1 MTTHSRLTKNV
12 ARATARRQK
21 NLDAM
26 RGRCHEKT
34 SAAWATEL
42 GMGVDA
48 ILKYAK
54 ALGERCAR
62 VEVRAQ
68 GGNRGNQYT
77 GRSSQDDHEA
87 ARMMAQWATRP
98 IR

>member
-1 MTTHSRLTKNV
+1 MKRQPHMSSNV
-12 ARATARRQK
+12 ARATAKRQA

-48 ILKYAK
+48 ILKYAR
-54 ALGERCAR
+54 ALGEHCKRM
-62 VEVRAQ
+62 EVNRAT
-68 GGNRGNQYT
+68 GGANKRERT
-77 GRSSQDDHEA
+77 MEAEA
-87 ARMMAQWATRP
+87 ASAAMMAQWATRP

>member
-1 MTTHSRLTKNV
+1 MTALPHMSSNV
-12 ARATARRQK
+12 ARATARRQA

-34 SAAWATEL
+34 AAAWADEL
-42 GMGVDA
+42 RMGRDA

-54 ALGERCAR
+54 ALGEQCKRM
-62 VEVRAQ
+62 EVNRAT
-68 GGNRGNQYT
+68 GGANKRDQT
-77 GRSSQDDHEA
+77 AESESASA
-87 ARMMAQWATRP
+87 ALMAKWATRP